1 MDSYVP
7 LHLHTRIG
15 SILDSMVN
23 PMKEKKGDCLLSL
36 KAKQYN
42 MPALAITDHGSMAA
56 VISHYKTCKEYG
68 IKPIIGCEFYV
79 CDDITVKDKNSKYNH
94 LVVLAK
100 NNIGYQNLKKLS
112 SIGYLDGF
120 YYKPRID
127 FETLTRHSEGLI
139 VLTACLGGELPK
151 LIVKQHKTQ
160 DKKYDAEI
168 YSFIKKYHEVFGDDF
183 YFEIQSSDTEE
194 QIILNKKLVDLH
206 YEFNIPLV
214 VTTDAHF
221 LNKED
226 FNSHNIFIN
235 INQDRD
241 TENYKYCYV
250 QTRQEIIDTLYQYL
264 EYHDINKALDNTYE
278 IANKC
283 NVEIELH
290 NPKLPHLEVP
300 IDYEDEADW
309 LTEEVFEGLKTR
321 GCLNKPNKQEY
332 IDRVKFEL
340 DVIITKGFEGY
351 FLILMEILKRAKEQG
366 IPIGEGRGSAAGS
379 LVAYCLGITNIDSV
393 EFDLDFGRFLTMERK
408 DLPDIDTDVATSKRG
423 ALIDLII
430 DMFGYKNVSQIATF
444 GTLASKAVIDAVGK
458 VMGIDKN
465 VCAELKN
472 KINENNGVA
481 SLTKTKEYKEY
492 KDFIDTCIKIE
503 GCPRSFGCHAGGVC
517 ISGDNKPTT
526 EYSPVML
533 NKDDRVMTQFEMH
546 DVEECNLVKYDML
559 GLTSLDYIDDC
570 LKFIGSDYY
579 SFDFN
584 YNDKATF
591 DMLSSGNNTGVFQA
605 DSNFAERVFTTVR
618 PQSISEVADCVS
630 IGRPDAIQFLEPYA
644 NAKFKGEMM
653 EEIHPDLTRILNKTY
668 GCLIYQEQLMNIFK
682 VFGGFSD
689 GEADKVRKI
698 VGKKKLDDLP
708 QQLDKFRKGATTKG
722 YSQEVI
728 NKLVDFIEHNV
739 SYSFNKSHGVAYGVT
754 TYKTAYLRC
763 HYPVEYMAAIINNQR
778 TEDGTTDFDSI
789 KRYIKA
795 ANTDGIEV
803 VSPDVNVSGLKFT
816 PSGNSITY
824 GLGLIK
830 GLSTNGSKIV
840 IENKPYDSYEHFLDT
855 VGLLLN
861 KSDVESLIKANAF
874 RNITSLSQ
882 MEQFELYYKLR
893 FDNGK
898 EDKKPIKKTNKT
910 HIKYLLDNGLI
921 TPENVNDTEYCTK
934 IINEERATQGW
945 ESFKN
950 KTCKG
955 TTLDWEMEVLNCHLS
970 GNPFKDVALT
980 NWEKLSNEQNG
991 YVGGV
996 LISVKETTVK
1006 KGKSAGQKMCFL
1018 NIDVNGEIFDLVVF
1032 SDNYLKYK
1040 SILKT
1045 GNCIVC
1051 RTTKQGA
1058 KKGIVQGCEMLNDF
1072 VKRTR
1077 SMQPQSVLKR
1087 FKV

>member
-1 MDSYVP
+1 MEGYCC
-7 LHLHTRIG
+7 LHLHDRYN
-15 SILDSMVN
+15 SILDSMIN
-23 PMKEKKGDCLLSL
+23 PNKEKNGDCLLAV
-36 KAKQYN
+36 KAKKLN
-42 MPALAITDHGSMAA
+42 IPAIATTGHGSMSS
-56 VISHYKTCKEYG
+56 VLSHYKTCKEYG

-79 CDDITVKDKNSKYNH
+79 CNDINVKDKDSKYYH

-127 FETLTRHSEGLI
+127 LETLSKHSEGLI
-139 VLTACLGGELPK
+139 VLTACLASELSRMIMNEDYNDEDAIHYIKTYKK
-151 LIVKQHKTQ
+151 L
-160 DKKYDAEI
+160 
-168 YSFIKKYHEVFGDDF
+168 FGDDF
-183 YFEIQSSDTEE
+183 YLEIQSSDSSDQVKVNCEIVRLAILTNTE
-194 QIILNKKLVDLH
+194 
-206 YEFNIPLV
+206 FV
-214 VTTDAHF
+214 VTTDVHF

-226 FNSHNIFIN
+226 FDAHNIYIN

-241 TENYKYCYV
+241 TENYKYCYL
-250 QTRQEIIDTLYQYL
+250 QTRKEILNTLSYL
-264 EYHDINKALDNTYE
+264 PVGAVEMALDNTYKV
-278 IANKC
+278 ANKC
-283 NVEIELH
+283 DVEIELH

-309 LTEEVFEGLKTR
+309 LTEEVQEGLKTR
-321 GCLNKPNKQEY
+321 GCLDKPNKQEY

-340 DVIITKGFEGY
+340 NVIITKGFEGY
-351 FLILMEILKRAKEQG
+351 FLILMQIIKEAKLKG

-408 DLPDIDTDVATSKRG
+408 DLPDIDSDVATSKRG

-430 DMFGYKNVSQIATF
+430 DMFGYENVSQIATF

-458 VMGIDKN
+458 VMDIDKN
-465 VCAELKN
+465 VRAELKN
-472 KINENNGVA
+472 KINENDGVA

-570 LKFIGSDYY
+570 LKFINSDYY
-579 SFDFN
+579 SFEFD
-584 YNDKATF
+584 YNDKPTF

-605 DSNFAERVFTTVR
+605 DSNFAERVFTTVK

-653 EEIHPDLTRILNKTY
+653 EEIHPDLTKILSKTY

-708 QQLDKFRKGATTKG
+708 AQLDKFKKGAIVKG

-728 NKLVDFIEHNV
+728 DKLVDFIQHNV

-816 PSGNSITY
+816 PVGNSITY

-830 GLSTNGSKIV
+830 GLSTNGSKIIV
-840 IENKPYDSYEHFLDT
+840 ENRPYDSYENFLER

-874 RNITSLSQ
+874 RNITNLNQ
-882 MEQFELYYKLR
+882 MVQFKLYYELR
-893 FDNGK
+893 FNNSK
-898 EDKKPIKKTNKT
+898 EEKKPIKKTNKT

-921 TPENVNDTEYCTK
+921 TPEDATNIEYCTK
-934 IINEERATQGW
+934 VINEERASQGW
-945 ESFKN
+945 KDFKN
-950 KTCKG
+950 KYCKG

-970 GNPFKDVALT
+970 GNPFKDVVLT
-980 NWEKLSNEQNG
+980 NWDKLLHEQSG

-996 LISVKETTVK
+996 LISVKETLVK

-1051 RTTKQGA
+1051 RTTKQGD

-1077 SMQPQSVLKR
+1077 SMQPQNVLER

>member
-23 PMKEKKGDCLLSL
+23 PMREKKGECLLSL

-42 MPALAITDHGSMAA
+42 MPALAITDHGNMAA
-56 VISHYKTCKEYG
+56 VLSHYKTCKEYG
-68 IKPIIGCEFYV
+68 IKPIIGCEFYI
-79 CDDITVKDKNSKYNH
+79 CDDISVKDKDSKYYH

-100 NNIGYQNLKKLS
+100 DNVGYQNLKKLS

-127 FETLTRHSEGLI
+127 FETLYKHREGLI
-139 VLTACLGGELPK
+139 VTTACLAGELSK
-151 LIVKQHKTQ
+151 MINSG
-160 DKKYDAEI
+160 KYGTVMGI
-168 YSFIKKYHEVFGDDF
+168 QYISKYKRVFGNDF
-183 YFEIQSSDTEE
+183 YLEIQSSDSEDQKNANSE
-194 QIILNKKLVDLH
+194 ILHLARATGTKV
-206 YEFNIPLV
+206 V
-214 VTTDAHF
+214 VTTDVHF

-226 FNSHNIFIN
+226 FNVHNTFIN

-241 TENYKYCYV
+241 TENYKYCYL
-250 QTRQEIIDTLYQYL
+250 QTRKEILDTLSYL
-264 EYHDINKALDNTYE
+264 PKDLVNEALDNTYE
-278 IANKC
+278 VADKC

-290 NPKLPHLEVP
+290 NPKLPDIKVP
-300 IDYEDEADW
+300 IDYEDAIDY
-309 LTEEVFEGLKTR
+309 LTEEVQEGLKTR
-321 GCLNKPNKQEY
+321 GCLSKPNKQEY
-332 IDRVKFEL
+332 LDRVKFEL

-351 FLILMEILKRAKEQG
+351 FLILMQIIQEAKARG

-408 DLPDIDTDVATSKRG
+408 DLPDIDTDVATSRRG
-423 ALIDLII
+423 ELIDLII
-430 DMFGYKNVSQIATF
+430 EMFGYENVSQIATF

-458 VMGIDKN
+458 VMDIDKN
-465 VCAELKN
+465 VRTELKN
-472 KINENNGVA
+472 KINENDGVA
-481 SLTKTKEYKEY
+481 SLVKTKEYKEY
-492 KDFIDTCIKIE
+492 KEFIDTCIQVE

-526 EYSPVML
+526 EYAPVML

-559 GLTSLDYIDDC
+559 GLASLDYIDDC
-570 LKFIGSDYY
+570 LKFVGSDYY
-579 SFDFN
+579 SFDFD

-591 DMLSSGNNTGVFQA
+591 DMLSSGSNTGVFQA

-618 PQSISEVADCVS
+618 PQNLNEVADCVS

-644 NAKFKGEMM
+644 KGKFKGEMP
-653 EEIHPDLTRILNKTY
+653 EEIHPDLTRILSKTY

-708 QQLDKFRKGATTKG
+708 AQLNKFEKGAISRG

-728 NKLVDFIEHNV
+728 NKLIDFIKHNV

-778 TEDGTTDFDSI
+778 TEEGTTDFDSI
-789 KRYIKA
+789 KRYIKV
-795 ANTDGIEV
+795 ANNEGMTIEA
-803 VSPDVNVSGLKFT
+803 PDVNVSTEKFV
-816 PSGNSITY
+816 PHGKNITY

-830 GLSTNGSKIV
+830 GLSSNGVQV
-840 IENKPYDSYEHFLDT
+840 ILANKPYDSFHQFMQRL
-855 VGLLLN
+855 GLTLS
-861 KSDVESLIKANAF
+861 KSDVEALIKANAF
-874 RNITSLSQ
+874 RNITNRTQ
-882 MEQFELYYKLR
+882 MEQFRHYYLLR

-898 EDKKPIKKTNKT
+898 EDKKPIKKANKT
-910 HIKYLLDNGLI
+910 HVKYLLDNGMI
-921 TPENVNDTEYCTK
+921 EPEQATDIAYCTK
-934 IINEERATQGW
+934 VINGERVSQGW
-945 ESFKN
+945 EEFK
-950 KTCKG
+950 KKYCKG
-955 TTLDWEMEVLNCHLS
+955 TELDWEMEVLNCHLS
-970 GNPFKDVALT
+970 GNPFDNVVLSK
-980 NWEKLSNEQNG
+980 WETIANEHNG

-996 LISVKETTVK
+996 LISVKETLVK

-1018 NIDVNGEIFDLVVF
+1018 NLDVKGEIFDLVVF
-1032 SDNYLKYK
+1032 SENYLKYK
-1040 SILKT
+1040 ALLKT

-1051 RTTKQGA
+1051 RTTKQGE
-1058 KKGIVQGCEMLNDF
+1058 KKGIVQSCELLGDF

-1077 SMQPQSVLKR
+1077 SMQPQDVLER
-1087 FKV
+1087 FKI